1 MRKRLVAA
9 LCILLLLTGLF
20 PMASSAALDITFLA
34 VNDEFPEL
42 TAETSPIRVGGVTYL
57 PCTVFD
63 KRSTGVDLGVSYG
76 WDAKEDKI
84 SLYTKDRVL
93 EFNVKTGIA
102 YAYAEEREY
111 NYQAVV
117 RNGMPYVPAAAACRY
132 FGLGCSFLATE
143 DAQFQLIRIKNGK
156 QILDDDMFMR
166 SVRPHLEERAAKYS
180 QTSGGTSNP
189 SGGNSSGGGTVITP
203 PNTSGEGS
211 GQDVEVYL
219 AVRVGNG
226 AELSSIVKALKANR
240 WVKGMF
246 FFPVD
251 ELVDHDD
258 LLRELISKGQRVG
271 LIAQGTS
278 LEEKQKSLE
287 AGNLLLE
294 HILRQRTAFVLD
306 EGFSEEVKSGLSSE
320 GYLPWRATVSVSSQN
335 QSDSS
340 VYGKVLSKIEES
352 KGKARVLLDDGTKGG
367 TLSSILR
374 KLREDRYDIR
384 PLRETDH

>member
-1 MRKRLVAA
+1 
-9 LCILLLLTGLF
+9 
-20 PMASSAALDITFLA
+20 
-34 VNDEFPEL
+34 
-42 TAETSPIRVGGVTYL
+42 
-57 PCTVFD
+57 
-63 KRSTGVDLGVSYG
+63 
-76 WDAKEDKI
+76 
-84 SLYTKDRVL
+84 
-93 EFNVKTGIA
+93 
-102 YAYAEEREY
+102 
-111 NYQAVV
+111 
-117 RNGMPYVPAAAACRY
+117 MPYVPAAAACRY

-156 QILDDDMFMR
+156 QILDDDMFVR
-166 SVRPHLEERAAKYS
+166 SVRPHLEERAAKYN
-180 QTSGGTSNP
+180 QTSGSTSNP
-189 SGGNSSGGGTVITP
+189 SGGNPSGGGTVITP

-219 AVRVGNG
+219 AIRVGNG

-240 WVKGMF
+240 QVKGMF

-251 ELVDHDD
+251 ELVEHDD

-320 GYLPWRATVSVSSQN
+320 GYLPWRATVSVTSQN
-335 QSDSS
+335 RSASS
-340 VYGKVLSKIEES
+340 VYGTVLSKIEGS